1 MSTVD
6 ATAEIAERVHACQGH
21 VLDLGTSVQRF
32 VPLASTLIHHELTTV
47 GYAGQSPRKRRETE
61 RRIANE
67 VRKSQQ
73 VSFFANPWLW
83 WQIGVMV
90 ARLIA
95 FLWDEMQ
102 AKREP
107 ASSIPRR

>member
-6 ATAEIAERVHACQGH
+6 ATAEISERVHACQGH
-21 VLDLGTSVQRF
+21 VMDLGTSVQRF
-32 VPLASTLIHHELTTV
+32 VPLASTLIHQELSTV

-61 RRIANE
+61 RWIANR
-67 VRKSQQ
+67 VRESQQ
-73 VSFFANPWLW
+73 VTFFANPWLW

-102 AKREP
+102 AKRAAEGGGSP
-107 ASSIPRR
+107 

>member
-61 RRIANE
+61 RRIANQ
-67 VRKSQQ
+67 VRESQQ
-73 VSFFANPWLW
+73 VTFLGNFWLW
-83 WQIGVMV
+83 WQIGTMV

-102 AKREP
+102 AKRVA

>member
-6 ATAEIAERVHACQGH
+6 ATAEISERVHACQGH
-21 VLDLGTSVQRF
+21 VMDLGPRVKDF
-32 VPLASTLIHHELTTV
+32 VPLASTLIHDELTTV
-47 GYAGQSPRKRRETE
+47 AYWRNSPRMRKNIE

-67 VRKSQQ
+67 VRESQK

-95 FLWDEMQ
+95 FLWNEMQ

-107 ASSIPRR
+107 EGGGQS

>member
-90 ARLIA
+90 ARLVA

>member
-6 ATAEIAERVHACQGH
+6 ATAEISERVHACQGH
-21 VLDLGTSVQRF
+21 VMDLGASVQRF
-32 VPLASTLIHHELTTV
+32 VPLASTLIHHELSTV
-47 GYAGQSPRKRRETE
+47 GYAGYSPRKRREAE
-61 RRIANE
+61 RWIANR
-67 VRKSQQ
+67 VRESEK
-73 VSFFANPWLW
+73 VTFLANPWLW

-107 ASSIPRR
+107 EGGGG